1 MVRKS
6 LYDSND
12 VNKGTGVDDVE
23 VSFYKIQKE
32 VMYVEVTKVQE
43 CFKKAFLIQVT
54 MQEVTISGT
63 YISKNFKWD

>member
-12 VNKGTGVDDVE
+12 VNKDNGVDDVK

-32 VMYVEVTKVQE
+32 VMYIEVTVVQE
-43 CFKKAFLIQVT
+43 CFKKFFF
-54 MQEVTISGT
+54 
-63 YISKNFKWD
+63 YISYNVGSYYQWHMHK

>member
-12 VNKGTGVDDVE
+12 ISKDTGVDDVE

-32 VMYVEVTKVQE
+32 VMYIEVTKVQE
-43 CFKKAFLIQVT
+43 WFKKAFLI
-54 MQEVTISGT
+54 
-63 YISKNFKWD
+63 